1 MKRSTRITY
10 IWHRLLMGVVFVV
23 GLLGML
29 FNRDQSIRADYLF
42 ISAQSGLFLIVSFVP
57 TFCKKLRLD
66 VPDFVYIFF
75 ILFCLAH
82 FFCGDILGF
91 FV

>member
-1 MKRSTRITY
+1 MKKSTKITY

-23 GLLGML
+23 GLLGLL
-29 FNRDQSIRADYLF
+29 FNDDQSVKSEYLF
-42 ISAQSGLFLIVSFVP
+42 ISEQSGLFLIVSFVP

-75 ILFCLAH
+75 IL
-82 FFCGDILGF
+82 
-91 FV
+91 